1 MGFVPPERF
10 LPTLPHGTSH
20 AGALLTDRHDR
31 PLLLTSLHP
40 GEYQYPGGPLDDED
54 PWTCALRETAGETGF
69 VPAALDDTPR
79 PASAP
84 PRSLPSAP
92 STTCTRRLCSSPTST
107 TSSARPTGAPSP
119 PAAPTRPHHL
129 AADTPFTCPGR
140 TNPALSDITLRIP
153 RGQVVALAGNNG
165 SGKSTLAT
173 TLTGLRLPD
182 TGRMLWDGVDAETA
196 DRDQLFASAAV
207 LEQGF
212 QQSPLTPTSAGRAFL
227 DEARD
232 LLKRP

>member
-1 MGFVPPERF
+1 M
-10 LPTLPHGTSH
+10 
-20 AGALLTDRHDR
+20 
-31 PLLLTSLHP
+31 
-40 GEYQYPGGPLDDED
+40 
-54 PWTCALRETAGETGF
+54 
-69 VPAALDDTPR
+69 
-79 PASAP
+79 
-84 PRSLPSAP
+84 
-92 STTCTRRLCSSPTST
+92 
-107 TSSARPTGAPSP
+107 
-119 PAAPTRPHHL
+119 
-129 AADTPFTCPGR
+129 
-140 TNPALSDITLRIP
+140 SDITLRIP